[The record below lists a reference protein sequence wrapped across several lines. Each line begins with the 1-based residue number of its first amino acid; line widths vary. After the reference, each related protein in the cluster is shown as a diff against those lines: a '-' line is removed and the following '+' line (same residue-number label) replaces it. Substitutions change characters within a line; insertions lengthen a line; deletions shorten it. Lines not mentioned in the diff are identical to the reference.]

1 MNKKIKGSELIKK
14 IENNDL
20 EMIGRKIKFTST
32 LVLETKVVEVIK
44 EDTGLYLRD
53 IKTKEMLSTGWLINS
68 EIEILE
74 DNTEEIEELTYFCI
88 GNAKSTDQTKMIDKI
103 NELVRIVNSIRK
115 NIDKEYCC
123 CCGVEITD
131 ENRAMNDMCNECKYG
146 IDWKEKE

>member
-1 MNKKIKGSELIKK
+1 MNKKIKVIELLLKIAHGEYPKK
-14 IENNDL
+14 FKYNNKIYEYKRIVQGTGYVTENYDWFN
-20 EMIGRKIKFTST
+20 S
-32 LVLETKVVEVIK
+32 
-44 EDTGLYLRD
+44 D
-53 IKTKEMLSTGWLINS
+53 IYIDDWDNLNEYV
-68 EIEILE
+68 EILE